1 MKLSPYLILYTKS
14 YSNWIKDLNIKPETI
29 KILEEYV
36 SGKLCDIGLDYDL
49 LNLIP
54 KVKTMKSKI
63 NKWD

>member
-1 MKLSPYLILYTKS
+1 M
-14 YSNWIKDLNIKPETI
+14 NIKPETI
-29 KILEEYV
+29 KILEEYI